1 MRGGGDDNSM
11 KNFREVKNLE
21 LEKEGKRLE
30 SCDREAGLCDRVL
43 VIGDYVTCEKFPGAV
58 IHIAN
63 FSYDGTIAL
72 CLSGTEIFEYI
83 PLNELALSV
92 YPLKT
97 TQIEKVSNDYEYDF

>member
-1 MRGGGDDNSM
+1 MEM
-11 KNFREVKNLE
+11 E
-21 LEKEGKRLE
+21 EKKLE
-30 SCDREAGLCDRVL
+30 SCDRVL

-63 FSYDGTIAL
+63 FSYDRTMAL

-97 TQIEKVSNDYEYDF
+97 TQIEKVSNDYDYDF

>member
-1 MRGGGDDNSM
+1 M
-11 KNFREVKNLE
+11 EVKKLE
-21 LEKEGKRLE
+21 TEAEMKKFE
-30 SCDREAGLCDRVL
+30 SCDREAALCDRLL

-58 IHIAN
+58 MHIAH
-63 FSYDGTIAL
+63 FSDDGTMAL

-97 TQIEKVSNDYEYDF
+97 TQIEKVSNDYDYDF